1 MPNFGE
7 RLQHAWN
14 AFFSRDPT
22 HTTEDTYFYGSS
34 IRPDRV
40 RLTRGN
46 ERSIVNAIYSRI
58 AVDVA
63 SVNIVHCRVDENDKF
78 VEPIS
83 SDLNNCL
90 TLEANK
96 DQTSRA
102 LLIDITMSM
111 FDEGVVAV
119 VPIECDVDPIK
130 SSFKIYSLRTG
141 KITAWYPDHVRVS
154 LYNDKTGRREEVTL
168 PKKYVAIIENPFYS
182 VMNEPNSTLQRLI
195 RKLNLLDVVD
205 EQTSSGKLD
214 LIIKL
219 PYLVKGE
226 KREKQAE
233 KRRKDIES
241 QLTGTKY
248 GIAYVDSTENI
259 TQLNRPLENN
269 LMSQIE
275 YLTKMLY
282 GQLGMPEEI
291 FNGTANEATLLSYYN
306 RTIEPILSTYCLEF
320 KRKWLTKTAR
330 TQGQSIQFFR
340 DPFKLVPVSQ
350 IAEIADKFTRNEI
363 MTKNEIRSVIGMRPS
378 NDPKANELINSNL
391 NHPDSGQAQPQIQ
404 PQEGEVQEPQ
414 VPEQAIESEQVE
426 QQ

>member
-22 HTTEDTYFYGSS
+22 ITTEDTYSYGSS
-34 IRPDRV
+34 IRPDRI

-78 VEPIS
+78 IEPIN

-102 LLIDITMSM
+102 LLIDIVMSM

-119 VPIECDVDPIK
+119 VPVECDVDPIK

-154 LYNDKTGRREEVTL
+154 LYNDRTGRREEVTL

-269 LMSQIE
+269 LMNQIE

-291 FNGTANEATLLSYYN
+291 FNGTADEATLLSYYN
-306 RTIEPILSTYCLEF
+306 RTIEPILSTFCLEF

-378 NDPKANELINSNL
+378 DDPKANELINSNI
-391 NHPDSGQAQPQIQ
+391 NHPE
-404 PQEGEVQEPQ
+404 EGREPMTPEDEEAMYEEEVP
-414 VPEQAIESEQVE
+414 PEEMEQVE

>member
-22 HTTEDTYFYGSS
+22 ITTEDTYSYGTS
-34 IRPDRV
+34 IRPDRI

-102 LLIDITMSM
+102 LLIDIVMSM

-154 LYNDKTGRREEVTL
+154 LYDDRTGRREELTL

-269 LMSQIE
+269 LMNQIE

-291 FNGTANEATLLSYYN
+291 FNGTADEATLLSYYN
-306 RTIEPILSTYCLEF
+306 RTIEPILSTFCLEF

-378 NDPKANELINSNL
+378 DDPKANELINSNI
-391 NHPDSGQAQPQIQ
+391 NHPE
-404 PQEGEVQEPQ
+404 EGQ
-414 VPEQAIESEQVE
+414 VPTTPEDEEAMYEEEIPPEEMEQVE

>member
-1 MPNFGE
+1 MPKFGE

-22 HTTEDTYFYGSS
+22 ETQVTGYSFDYGSS
-34 IRPDRV
+34 SRPDRI

-46 ERSIVNAIYSRI
+46 ERSIINAIYSRI

-63 SVNIVHCRVDENDKF
+63 SVNIIHCRVDDNDKY
-78 VEPIS
+78 VEPIY

-119 VPIECDVDPIK
+119 VPVECDVDPIK

-291 FNGTANEATLLSYYN
+291 FNGTADEATLLSYYN

-330 TQGQSIQFFR
+330 TQHQSIQFFR

-378 NDPKANELINSNL
+378 DDPKADQLINSNI
-391 NHPDSGQAQPQIQ
+391 NHPEEEITNN
-404 PQEGEVQEPQ
+404 VQEDIT
-414 VPEQAIESEQVE
+414 EEGMLE
-426 QQ
+426 

>member
-22 HTTEDTYFYGSS
+22 ITTEDTYSYGSS
-34 IRPDRV
+34 IRPDRI

-78 VEPIS
+78 IEPIN

-102 LLIDITMSM
+102 LLIDIVMSM

-119 VPIECDVDPIK
+119 VPVECDVDPIK

-141 KITAWYPDHVRVS
+141 KITAWYPDHIRVS
-154 LYNDKTGRREEVTL
+154 LYNDRTGRREEVTL

-269 LMSQIE
+269 LMNQIE

-291 FNGTANEATLLSYYN
+291 FNGTADEATLLSYYN
-306 RTIEPILSTYCLEF
+306 RTIEPILSTFCLEF

-330 TQGQSIQFFR
+330 TQGHSIQFFR

-378 NDPKANELINSNL
+378 DDPKANELVNSNI
-391 NHPDSGQAQPQIQ
+391 NHPEEGREPMTSEDEEAMYEEEIQ
-404 PQEGEVQEPQ
+404 PEEM
-414 VPEQAIESEQVE
+414 EQVE

>member
-1 MPNFGE
+1 MPKFGE

-22 HTTEDTYFYGSS
+22 ETEVTGYSFEYGSS
-34 IRPDRV
+34 SRPDRV

-46 ERSIVNAIYSRI
+46 ERSIINAIYSRI

-63 SVNIVHCRVDENDKF
+63 SVNIIHCRVDDNDKF
-78 VEPIS
+78 IEPMN

-119 VPIECDVDPIK
+119 VPIECDVDPIT
-130 SSFKIYSLRTG
+130 STFKIYSLRTG
-141 KITAWYPDHVRVS
+141 KITAWYPEHVRVS

-233 KRRKDIES
+233 KRRKDIED

-291 FNGTANEATLLSYYN
+291 FNGTADEAKLLSYYN

-330 TQGQSIQFFR
+330 TQHQSIQFFR

-378 NDPKANELINSNL
+378 ADPKANELINSNI
-391 NHPDSGQAQPQIQ
+391 NHPDSEQPQAQNQT
-404 PQEGEVQEPQ
+404 GEEQGPVEMPPSE
-414 VPEQAIESEQVE
+414 PEQIE

>member
-78 VEPIS
+78 VEPIG

-391 NHPDSGQAQPQIQ
+391 NHPDSGQTQPQIP

-414 VPEQAIESEQVE
+414 VPEQVIEPE
-426 QQ
+426 

>member
-22 HTTEDTYFYGSS
+22 ITTEDTYSYGSS
-34 IRPDRV
+34 IRPDRI

-78 VEPIS
+78 IEPIN

-102 LLIDITMSM
+102 LLIDIVMSM

-154 LYNDKTGRREEVTL
+154 LYNDRTGRREEVTL

-269 LMSQIE
+269 LMNQIE

-291 FNGTANEATLLSYYN
+291 FNGTADEATLLSYYN
-306 RTIEPILSTYCLEF
+306 RTIEPILSTFCLEF

-378 NDPKANELINSNL
+378 DDPKANELINSNI
-391 NHPDSGQAQPQIQ
+391 NHPE
-404 PQEGEVQEPQ
+404 EGQEPMAPEDEEAMYEDE
-414 VPEQAIESEQVE
+414 VPSEETEQVE

>member
-22 HTTEDTYFYGSS
+22 ITTEDTYSYGSS
-34 IRPDRV
+34 IRPDRI

-78 VEPIS
+78 IEPIN

-102 LLIDITMSM
+102 LLIDIVMSM

-119 VPIECDVDPIK
+119 VPVECDVDPIK

-154 LYNDKTGRREEVTL
+154 LYNDRTGRREEVTL

-269 LMSQIE
+269 LMNQIE

-291 FNGTANEATLLSYYN
+291 FNGTADEATLLSYYN
-306 RTIEPILSTYCLEF
+306 RTIEPILSTFCLEF

-378 NDPKANELINSNL
+378 DDPKANELINSNI
-391 NHPDSGQAQPQIQ
+391 NHPE
-404 PQEGEVQEPQ
+404 EGQEPMAPEDEEAMYEEE
-414 VPEQAIESEQVE
+414 VPPEETEQVE

>member
-22 HTTEDTYFYGSS
+22 ITTEDTYSYGTS
-34 IRPDRV
+34 IRPDRI

-78 VEPIS
+78 IEPIN

-102 LLIDITMSM
+102 LMIDIVMSM

-154 LYNDKTGRREEVTL
+154 LYNDRTGRREEVTL

-291 FNGTANEATLLSYYN
+291 FNGTADEATLLSYYN
-306 RTIEPILSTYCLEF
+306 RTIEPILSTFCLEF

-330 TQGQSIQFFR
+330 TQGQSVQFFR

-378 NDPKANELINSNL
+378 DDPKANELINSNI
-391 NHPDSGQAQPQIQ
+391 NHPE
-404 PQEGEVQEPQ
+404 EGQ
-414 VPEQAIESEQVE
+414 VPTTPEDEEAMYEEEIPPEEMEQVE

>member
-1 MPNFGE
+1 MPKFGE

-22 HTTEDTYFYGSS
+22 ETEVTGYSFDYGSS
-34 IRPDRV
+34 SRPDRI

-46 ERSIVNAIYSRI
+46 ERSIINAIYSRI

-63 SVNIVHCRVDENDKF
+63 SVNIIHCRVDDNDKF
-78 VEPIS
+78 IEPIK

-141 KITAWYPDHVRVS
+141 KITAWYPEYVRVS

-233 KRRKDIES
+233 KRRKDIED

-291 FNGTANEATLLSYYN
+291 FNGTADEATLLSYYN

-330 TQGQSIQFFR
+330 TQNQSIQFFR

-378 NDPKANELINSNL
+378 SDPKADQLINSNI
-391 NHPDSGQAQPQIQ
+391 NHPDEQ
-404 PQEGEVQEPQ
+404 QEIPMNEAQ
-414 VPEQAIESEQVE
+414 VPEEMMEEQVQE
-426 QQ
+426 

>member
-22 HTTEDTYFYGSS
+22 KPEDYTYSYGSS
-34 IRPDRV
+34 YRPDRV

-46 ERSIVNAIYSRI
+46 ERSIINAVYNRI
-58 AVDVA
+58 AIDV
-63 SVNIVHCRVDENDKF
+63 SQINIFHCRVNDNGKF
-78 VEPIS
+78 VEQIDS
-83 SDLNNCL
+83 ALNNCL

-96 DQTSRA
+96 DQTSRS
-102 LLIDITMSM
+102 LMMDIVMSM

-119 VPIECDVDPIK
+119 VPVDTDINPIDA
-130 SSFKIYSLRTG
+130 SYKIITLRTG
-141 KITAWYPDHVRVS
+141 RIVEWYPDKVKVNIYDDR
-154 LYNDKTGRREEVTL
+154 DGQKKDIIL
-168 PKKYVAIIENPFYS
+168 PKKMVAIIENPLYS

-195 RKLNLLDVVD
+195 RKLNLLDLVD

-226 KREKQAE
+226 RKEQQAE
-233 KRRKDIES
+233 KRRKDIEE
-241 QLTGTKY
+241 QLTGSKY
-248 GIAYVDSTENI
+248 GIAYVDATENI

-269 LMSQIE
+269 LLSQIE
-275 YLTKMLY
+275 YLTKLLY
-282 GQLGMPEEI
+282 SQLGITEEI
-291 FNGTANEATLLSYYN
+291 FSGTADEVTMLNYYN
-306 RTIEPILSTYCLEF
+306 RTIEPIMSAICLEF

-330 TQGQSIQFFR
+330 TQKQSIEFFR

-363 MTKNEIRSVIGMRPS
+363 MTSNEIRSVIGMKPS
-378 NDPKANELINSNL
+378 DDPKADQLINSNL
-391 NHPDSGQAQPQIQ
+391 NQPEEQIEEVPPD
-404 PQEGEVQEPQ
+404 GEEIEEPQ
-414 VPEQAIESEQVE
+414 YVE
-426 QQ
+426 

>member
-22 HTTEDTYFYGSS
+22 HATEDTYSYGSS
-34 IRPDRV
+34 VRPDRV

-78 VEPIS
+78 VEPIG

-391 NHPDSGQAQPQIQ
+391 NHPDSGQAQPQIP

-414 VPEQAIESEQVE
+414 VPEQPMEPEQVE

>member
-1 MPNFGE
+1 MPKFGE

-22 HTTEDTYFYGSS
+22 ETEVTGYSFDYGSS
-34 IRPDRV
+34 SRPDRI

-46 ERSIVNAIYSRI
+46 ERSIINAIYSRI

-63 SVNIVHCRVDENDKF
+63 SVNIIHCRVDDNDKF
-78 VEPIS
+78 IEPMN

-141 KITAWYPDHVRVS
+141 KITAWYPEHVRVS

-233 KRRKDIES
+233 KRRKDIED

-291 FNGTANEATLLSYYN
+291 FNGTADEATLLSYYN

-330 TQGQSIQFFR
+330 TQNQSIQFFR

-378 NDPKANELINSNL
+378 ADPKADQLINSNI
-391 NHPDSGQAQPQIQ
+391 NHPDEQQGIPMDEA
-404 PQEGEVQEPQ
+404 Q
-414 VPEQAIESEQVE
+414 VPEEMMEEQVQE
-426 QQ
+426 

>member
-1 MPNFGE
+1 MPKFGE

-22 HTTEDTYFYGSS
+22 ETEVTGYSFEYGSS
-34 IRPDRV
+34 SRPDRV

-46 ERSIVNAIYSRI
+46 ERSIINAIYSRI

-63 SVNIVHCRVDENDKF
+63 SVNIIHCRVDDNDKF
-78 VEPIS
+78 IEPMN

-141 KITAWYPDHVRVS
+141 KITAWYPEHVRVS

-233 KRRKDIES
+233 KRRKDIED

-291 FNGTANEATLLSYYN
+291 FNGTADEAKLLSYYN

-330 TQGQSIQFFR
+330 TQHQSIQFFR

-378 NDPKANELINSNL
+378 ADPKANELINSNI
-391 NHPDSGQAQPQIQ
+391 NHPDSEQPQAQNQT
-404 PQEGEVQEPQ
+404 GEEQGPVEMPPSE
-414 VPEQAIESEQVE
+414 PEQIE

>member
-22 HTTEDTYFYGSS
+22 ITTEDTYSYGSS
-34 IRPDRV
+34 IRPDRI

-78 VEPIS
+78 VEPIC

-102 LLIDITMSM
+102 LLIDIVMSM

-154 LYNDKTGRREEVTL
+154 LYNDRTGRREEVTL

-291 FNGTANEATLLSYYN
+291 FNGTADEATLLSYYN
-306 RTIEPILSTYCLEF
+306 RTIEPILSTFCLEF

-378 NDPKANELINSNL
+378 DDPKANELINSNI
-391 NHPDSGQAQPQIQ
+391 NHPE
-404 PQEGEVQEPQ
+404 EGQEPMTPEDEEAMYEEE
-414 VPEQAIESEQVE
+414 VPPEEMEQVE

>member
-22 HTTEDTYFYGSS
+22 HTTEDTYSYGSS

-78 VEPIS
+78 VEPIV

-306 RTIEPILSTYCLEF
+306 RTIEPILSTICLEF

-391 NHPDSGQAQPQIQ
+391 NHPDSGQVQPQIP

-414 VPEQAIESEQVE
+414 APGQSIDPEQVE

>member
-22 HTTEDTYFYGSS
+22 NTEEFSYSYGSS
-34 IRPDRV
+34 TRPDRI

-63 SVNIVHCRVDENDKF
+63 SVNIVHCRVDENGKF
-78 VEPIS
+78 VEQIP
-83 SDLNNCL
+83 SDLNKCL

-96 DQTSRA
+96 DQTSRS

-119 VPIECDVDPIK
+119 VPVECDVDPIK
-130 SSFKIYSLRTG
+130 STFKIYSLRTG

-154 LYNDKTGRREEVTL
+154 LYNDKTGKREEVTL

-233 KRRKDIES
+233 KRRRDIED

-269 LMSQIE
+269 LMGQIE

-291 FNGTANEATLLSYYN
+291 FNGTADEATLLSYYN

-330 TQGQSIQFFR
+330 TQLQSIQFFR

-363 MTKNEIRSVIGMRPS
+363 MTKNEIRSVIGMKPS
-378 NDPKANELINSNL
+378 LDPKADQLINSNI
-391 NHPDSGQAQPQIQ
+391 NHPE
-404 PQEGEVQEPQ
+404 EGMPME
-414 VPEQAIESEQVE
+414 VPEEGAPMEVPEEGMPMEIPENYEQY
-426 QQ
+426 

>member
-7 RLQHAWN
+7 RIQHAWN

-22 HTTEDTYFYGSS
+22 HTTEDTYSYGSS

-78 VEPIS
+78 VEPIG

-391 NHPDSGQAQPQIQ
+391 NHPDSGQAQPQIP

-414 VPEQAIESEQVE
+414 NPEQPMGPEQVE

>member
-22 HTTEDTYFYGSS
+22 ITTEDTYSYGSS

-78 VEPIS
+78 VEPIG

-306 RTIEPILSTYCLEF
+306 RTIEPILSTICLEF

-391 NHPDSGQAQPQIQ
+391 NHPDSGQAQPQI
-404 PQEGEVQEPQ
+404 PPKEGEVQEPQ
-414 VPEQAIESEQVE
+414 VPEQPIDPEQVE

>member
-1 MPNFGE
+1 
-7 RLQHAWN
+7 
-14 AFFSRDPT
+14 
-22 HTTEDTYFYGSS
+22 
-34 IRPDRV
+34 
-40 RLTRGN
+40 
-46 ERSIVNAIYSRI
+46 
-58 AVDVA
+58 
-63 SVNIVHCRVDENDKF
+63 
-78 VEPIS
+78 
-83 SDLNNCL
+83 
-90 TLEANK
+90 
-96 DQTSRA
+96 
-102 LLIDITMSM
+102 M

-154 LYNDKTGRREEVTL
+154 LYDDRTGRREELTL

-269 LMSQIE
+269 LMNQIE

-291 FNGTANEATLLSYYN
+291 FNGTADEATLLSYYN
-306 RTIEPILSTYCLEF
+306 RTIEPILSTFCLEF

-378 NDPKANELINSNL
+378 DDPKANELINSNI
-391 NHPDSGQAQPQIQ
+391 NHPE
-404 PQEGEVQEPQ
+404 EGQEPMASEDEEAMYEDE
-414 VPEQAIESEQVE
+414 VPPEETEQVE

>member
-22 HTTEDTYFYGSS
+22 ITTEDTYSYGSS
-34 IRPDRV
+34 IRPDRI

-78 VEPIS
+78 IEPIG

-102 LLIDITMSM
+102 LLIDIVMSM

-154 LYNDKTGRREEVTL
+154 LYNDKTGRREEFTL

-233 KRRKDIES
+233 KRRKDIEN

-291 FNGTANEATLLSYYN
+291 FNGTADEATLLSYYN
-306 RTIEPILSTYCLEF
+306 RTIEPILSTVCLEF

-378 NDPKANELINSNL
+378 NDPKANELINSNI
-391 NHPDSGQAQPQIQ
+391 NHPEEGQQPMDPDDEEAMYEEEI
-404 PQEGEVQEPQ
+404 P
-414 VPEQAIESEQVE
+414 PEEMEQVE
-426 QQ
+426 

>member
-22 HTTEDTYFYGSS
+22 NTEDFSYSYGSS
-34 IRPDRV
+34 TRPDRV

-63 SVNIVHCRVDENDKF
+63 SVNIVHCRVDENGKF
-78 VEPIS
+78 VEQIP
-83 SDLNNCL
+83 SDLNKCL

-96 DQTSRA
+96 DQTSRS

-119 VPIECDVDPIK
+119 VPVECDVDPIK
-130 SSFKIYSLRTG
+130 STFKIYSLRTG

-154 LYNDKTGRREEVTL
+154 LYNDKTGKREEVTL

-233 KRRKDIES
+233 KRRRDIED

-269 LMSQIE
+269 LMGQIE

-291 FNGTANEATLLSYYN
+291 FNGTADEATLLSYYN

-330 TQGQSIQFFR
+330 TQLQSIQFFR

-363 MTKNEIRSVIGMRPS
+363 MTKNEIRSLVGMKPS
-378 NDPKANELINSNL
+378 DDPKADELINSNI
-391 NHPDSGQAQPQIQ
+391 NHPEESQPT
-404 PQEGEVQEPQ
+404 EQ
-414 VPEQAIESEQVE
+414 VPYEDGEENE
-426 QQ
+426 EYE

>member
-22 HTTEDTYFYGSS
+22 LTTEETYSYGSS
-34 IRPDRV
+34 IRPDRI

-46 ERSIVNAIYSRI
+46 ERSIINAIYSRI

-78 VEPIS
+78 IEPIV

-96 DQTSRA
+96 DQTSRS

-154 LYNDKTGRREEVTL
+154 LYNDRTGRREEVTL

-291 FNGTANEATLLSYYN
+291 FNGTADEATLLSYYN
-306 RTIEPILSTYCLEF
+306 RTIEPILSTICLEF

-378 NDPKANELINSNL
+378 DDPKANELINSNI
-391 NHPDSGQAQPQIQ
+391 NHPEEEQQVTPPENEEEMVDPTQI
-404 PQEGEVQEPQ
+404 P
-414 VPEQAIESEQVE
+414 EQVE

>member
-22 HTTEDTYFYGSS
+22 NTEDFSYSYGSS
-34 IRPDRV
+34 TRPDRV

-63 SVNIVHCRVDENDKF
+63 SVSIVHCRVDENGKF
-78 VEPIS
+78 VEPIK

-96 DQTSRA
+96 DQTSRS

-119 VPIECDVDPIK
+119 VPVECDVDPIK
-130 SSFKIYSLRTG
+130 STFKIYSLRTG

-154 LYNDKTGRREEVTL
+154 LYNDKTGKREEVTL

-233 KRRKDIES
+233 KRRRDIED

-269 LMSQIE
+269 LMGQIE

-291 FNGTANEATLLSYYN
+291 FNGTADEATLLSYYN

-330 TQGQSIQFFR
+330 TQLQSIQFFR

-378 NDPKANELINSNL
+378 LDPKADQLINSNI
-391 NHPDSGQAQPQIQ
+391 NHPE
-404 PQEGEVQEPQ
+404 EGMPME
-414 VPEQAIESEQVE
+414 VPEEGAPMEVPEEGMPMETPENYEQY
-426 QQ
+426 

>member
-22 HTTEDTYFYGSS
+22 LTTEETYSYGSS
-34 IRPDRV
+34 IRPDRI

-46 ERSIVNAIYSRI
+46 ERSIINAIYSRI

-78 VEPIS
+78 IEPIV

-96 DQTSRA
+96 DQTSRS

-154 LYNDKTGRREEVTL
+154 LYNDRTGRREEVTL

-291 FNGTANEATLLSYYN
+291 FNGTADEATLLSYYN
-306 RTIEPILSTYCLEF
+306 RTIEPILSTICLEF

-378 NDPKANELINSNL
+378 DDPKANELINSNI
-391 NHPDSGQAQPQIQ
+391 NHPEEGQQSLQPENEEEIVDPTQSL
-404 PQEGEVQEPQ
+404 EK
-414 VPEQAIESEQVE
+414 VE